1 MNNVQEAPQ
10 PLDVEGAAEAILN
23 DWSDDENLSESEVEA
38 TDNTPVDETKQ
49 GQSEQK
55 IEDDQDTEDSE
66 ETDTDPVDEDQED
79 NEEENQ
85 DDTVEEV
92 TLSEDTLL
100 EIQVDGENKQVSIK
114 DLKRLA
120 GQEASLTRKSQETAA
135 KRKEAD
141 EALKKA
147 DMRYRALL
155 EKAEARLKPFSEVDM
170 VVASQNMAPDEFA
183 KMRNDAN
190 QAQADLDFL
199 TQEAGEFYKEAGEYM
214 QKQQQEAAQNCIQ
227 VLSEKM
233 PDWGDELYNDIRR
246 YAVSQGLPQEQ
257 VDQYVDPQVIMLIN
271 KARLYDQTKA
281 SAQEKKAKAKLIKT
295 KGNKKVMR
303 SNKSPDRQSDANR
316 KKQEAMK
323 RLHDNPTHDLDNVAD
338 YFLTQWQQQ

>member
-1 MNNVQEAPQ
+1 MDNVQEAPQ
-10 PLDVEGAAEAILN
+10 SLDVDDAAEAILN
-23 DWSDDENLSESEVEA
+23 RWSDDENLSEGEA
-38 TDNTPVDETKQ
+38 EQADNDSVDETKQ
-49 GQSEQK
+49 DQSEQK
-55 IEDDQDTEDSE
+55 LEDNRTEDGE
-66 ETDTDPVDEDQED
+66 EADTDPVDEDQED

-141 EALKKA
+141 EALNKA

-170 VVASQNMAPDEFA
+170 LVASRDMPPEEFA
-183 KMRNDAN
+183 KMRAEAN
-190 QAQADLDFL
+190 QAEQDLKFL
-199 TQEAGEFYKEAGEYM
+199 TQEADQFYKEAGEYM

-233 PDWGDELYNDIRR
+233 PDWGDELYNDIRK

-257 VDQYVDPQVIMLIN
+257 VDQYVDPQVIMIIN

-281 SAQEKKAKAKLIKT
+281 SAQEKKAKAKVIKT
-295 KGNKKVMR
+295 KDNKKVMR

-316 KKQEAMK
+316 RKKEAIK
-323 RLHDNPTHDLDNVAD
+323 RLHDNPTHDLDTVAD
-338 YFLTQWQQQ
+338 AFLAQWEQ